1 MIVQSKTT
9 VPPGRIQLGNISLSG
24 FGVYKRLRLPPGY
37 SMLDNPSQGRPAA
50 AAEKF
55 FHQELVT
62 AFAAH
67 YRLLILGPILAAMT
81 AYFVVSLAP
90 RGYTSW
96 AYLKLD
102 KPT

>member
-1 MIVQSKTT
+1 M
-9 VPPGRIQLGNISLSG
+9 
-24 FGVYKRLRLPPGY
+24 
-37 SMLDNPSQGRPAA
+37 
-50 AAEKF
+50 
-55 FHQELVT
+55 T

-67 YRLLILGPILAAMT
+67 YRLLILGPILAAVT

-102 KPT
+102 KPTSRSFEAIATSPGVAGKVLEKYPDVAGSSI